1 MAGRASISDET
12 STAAAA
18 AKCARPR
25 HDSRPVTRKLRS
37 GLDEPSTAS

>member
-18 AKCARPR
+18 AKCARRR
-25 HDSRPVTRKLRS
+25 HDSPVTRKLRS
-37 GLDEPSTAS
+37 GLDEPPTVS